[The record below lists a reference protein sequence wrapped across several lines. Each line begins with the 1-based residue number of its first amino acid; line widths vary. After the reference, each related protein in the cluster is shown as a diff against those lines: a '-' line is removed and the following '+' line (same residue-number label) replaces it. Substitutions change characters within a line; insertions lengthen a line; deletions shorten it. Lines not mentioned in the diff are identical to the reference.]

1 MPQKPR
7 NKQHQR
13 PCLNGRWAA
22 TGKWPGN
29 GRIMMLFHHPFDFHA
44 LNRGNT
50 CFSLFEG
57 QTQTYRSAYE
67 RSLAMAAAMQREGVK
82 AGDRI
87 ALLKRNSPDYL
98 VLILAISR
106 IGAVVVPLNY
116 RLAPGEWIDLVTDA
130 GAVMI
135 IADHDF
141 ALQWDHRLVESE
153 RDIPITRLS
162 IDQVPGGWRT
172 LLATMGGNEKPESH
186 DQPGQDDTLIQM
198 YTSGTTGKA
207 KGALLSH
214 SALNHN
220 IAQNCCALPYR
231 LNPNERMLAVL
242 PLFHIA
248 AIATVF
254 GAIATGATLVIHRDV
269 DPKAI
274 ARSLADDEIAGVCL
288 VPAII
293 QFLLV
298 GVPGIEN
305 MRFPALKYM
314 GYGASPIAEPLLR
327 KTLDVFKCD
336 VAQGYGMTEMAG
348 VATVLT
354 EADHVRALRERP
366 NLLLS
371 AGKPVPGTEMRIV
384 DPEGHDLPPGEIGEV
399 LLRGG
404 QMMSGYWNMP
414 EATEKAL
421 ADGWLR
427 TGDAGVL
434 DEEGYLFLR
443 DRVKDMII
451 SGAENIYPVE
461 IEAILFRH
469 PAIADVSVIG
479 VPDERWGEAVMA
491 VIVSRAGVSPTASEL
506 DAFCREHLGGFKV
519 PKHYSFVEA
528 LPRNAAGKV
537 LKKELRD
544 RYWQGRERAIG

>member
-1 MPQKPR
+1 
-7 NKQHQR
+7 
-13 PCLNGRWAA
+13 
-22 TGKWPGN
+22 
-29 GRIMMLFHHPFDFHA
+29 MLFHQPFDFHA

-50 CFSLFEG
+50 CFSQFEG
-57 QTQTYRSAYE
+57 HAQSYRAAYE
-67 RSLAMAAAMQREGVK
+67 RSLVLAAAMQREGVK
-82 AGDRI
+82 AGDRV

-98 VLILAISR
+98 LLILAISR
-106 IGAVVVPLNY
+106 IGAVIVPLNY
-116 RLAPGEWIDLVTDA
+116 RLAPSEWIDLVIDA
-130 GAVMI
+130 AAVMI
-135 IADHDF
+135 IADDDL
-141 ALQWDHRLVESE
+141 AMQWDQRLVETK
-153 RDIPITRLS
+153 RNVPIAKFS
-162 IDQVPGGWRT
+162 IDQSVGGWRT
-172 LLATMGGNEKPESH
+172 LLLATGGNETLAGHYQP
-186 DQPGQDDTLIQM
+186 DQGEILIQM

-214 SALNHN
+214 SALVHN

-274 ARSLADDEIAGVCL
+274 ARSLVEDEIVAVCL
-288 VPAII
+288 VPAVI

-305 MRFPALKYM
+305 MDFPALKYM
-314 GYGASPIAEPLLR
+314 GYGASPIAEPVLR
-327 KTLDVFKCD
+327 KALDVFKCD
-336 VAQGYGMTEMAG
+336 VVQGYGMTEMAG

-354 EADHVRALRERP
+354 EVDHVRALRERP
-366 NLLLS
+366 SLLLS
-371 AGKPVPGTEMRIV
+371 AGKPVPGTDVRIV
-384 DPEGHDLPPGEIGEV
+384 DPQGNDLPPGEIGEV

-414 EATEKAL
+414 EASREAL
-421 ADGWLR
+421 MDGWLR

-461 IEAILFRH
+461 IEAVLFRH
-469 PAIADVSVIG
+469 PAVADVSVIG
-479 VPDERWGEAVMA
+479 IPDDRWGEAVMA
-491 VIVSRAGVSPTASEL
+491 VIVSKVGTPPAASEL
-506 DAFCREHLGGFKV
+506 DIFCRQHLGGFKV

-528 LPRNAAGKV
+528 LPRNATGKV